1 MELLSKSF
9 SQMALSLHEGSEY
22 ILEFATYVSHE
33 LRTPL
38 TAIQGASE
46 LLLEH
51 YEEMS
56 PDKRRRFIENML
68 YDADRLK
75 LLVARL
81 LELAKVE
88 NLTPSK
94 ETANLS
100 DILSKLYANTLP
112 KDWSLRSNL
121 NPTTNS
127 RSQQIFSKRR
137 FLI

>member
-1 MELLSKSF
+1 
-9 SQMALSLHEGSEY
+9 MALSLHEGSEY